1 MGTWVRVSAG
11 LSKPGHLLSI
21 LRAHLH
27 VVGGE
32 DAHAAVVLALQP
44 VPVHLLVD
52 VDDVPLLQCQLPG
65 GTPTCPQP
73 HCTPWVPIHHPR
85 DCGDTV
91 GTPSITVTY
100 LGDSAWKSNLRR
112 AAFIWGGRGAVMGGS
127 PHIPDPPHPGLTFFS
142 SLLTASAGSPMSD
155 RLGRVPGLRVS
166 AKRAGHWAAGGGAG
180 GGTVWGGSHLCQ
192 GPPGSGRWPAPAPPA
207 SCWGWRVGGG
217 CRGGSAAGGVTEAS
231 CGVTVAQ
238 PSAAATLPLPSPL
251 STPLPPGPWDRDPRG
266 LPAVSPRVSPGLS
279 RAGRGQSFPARPGCR
294 GAGSRS
300 RRAPRGGLA
309 NG

>member
-1 MGTWVRVSAG
+1 MGTRVRVSAG

-52 VDDVPLLQCQLPG
+52 VDDVPLLQRQLPG
-65 GTPTCPQP
+65 GTTTCPQP
-73 HCTPWVPIHHPR
+73 HRTSWVPIHHPR

-112 AAFIWGGRGAVMGGS
+112 AAFICGGRGAVMGGS

-180 GGTVWGGSHLCQ
+180 GGTVWGGLTSARGHTAPVAGQ
-192 GPPGSGRWPAPAPPA
+192 PQRPPLHAG
-207 SCWGWRVGGG
+207 
-217 CRGGSAAGGVTEAS
+217 AGG
-231 CGVTVAQ
+231 
-238 PSAAATLPLPSPL
+238 
-251 STPLPPGPWDRDPRG
+251 W
-266 LPAVSPRVSPGLS
+266 AV
-279 RAGRGQSFPARPGCR
+279 
-294 GAGSRS
+294 GAGG
-300 RRAPRGGLA
+300 ALQPGG
-309 NG
+309 